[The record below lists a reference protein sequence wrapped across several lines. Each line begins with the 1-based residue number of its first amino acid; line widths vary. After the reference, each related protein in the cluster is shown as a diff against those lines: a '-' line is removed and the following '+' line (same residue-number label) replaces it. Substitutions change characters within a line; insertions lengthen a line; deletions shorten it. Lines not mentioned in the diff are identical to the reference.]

1 MLIFIIKR
9 LFTIVPTLF
18 VIATVTFFLMRLAPG
33 GPFTREK
40 ITSPE
45 IIENI
50 NKKYHFDEPLY
61 KQYLRYLWDS
71 LHGDLGPS
79 FKYPN
84 RTVNEI
90 IIDSFPIS
98 LELGLLAMLIALTFG
113 LFSGLIASLKQNKFF
128 DYLMMSISML
138 GISVPNFVLGPLLVL
153 IFALQFSWLPVAGW
167 EGWEYKILPSI
178 TLSAIYV
185 AYISRLTRGGMI
197 EILGQDYIKV
207 ARAKGLPERLIITR
221 HAIKGGLMPVVS
233 FLGPA
238 LSWIFTGSL
247 VVETIFN
254 VPGLGRFFVQSALN
268 RDYTVVMGVTLF
280 YAVILMVLNIFVDII
295 YAFLDPRIRYE

>member
-1 MLIFIIKR
+1 
-9 LFTIVPTLF
+9 
-18 VIATVTFFLMRLAPG
+18 
-33 GPFTREK
+33 
-40 ITSPE
+40 
-45 IIENI
+45 
-50 NKKYHFDEPLY
+50 
-61 KQYLRYLWDS
+61 
-71 LHGDLGPS
+71 
-79 FKYPN
+79 
-84 RTVNEI
+84 
-90 IIDSFPIS
+90 
-98 LELGLLAMLIALTFG
+98 
-113 LFSGLIASLKQNKFF
+113 
-128 DYLMMSISML
+128 
-138 GISVPNFVLGPLLVL
+138 
-153 IFALQFSWLPVAGW
+153 
-167 EGWEYKILPSI
+167 
-178 TLSAIYV
+178 
-185 AYISRLTRGGMI
+185 MI